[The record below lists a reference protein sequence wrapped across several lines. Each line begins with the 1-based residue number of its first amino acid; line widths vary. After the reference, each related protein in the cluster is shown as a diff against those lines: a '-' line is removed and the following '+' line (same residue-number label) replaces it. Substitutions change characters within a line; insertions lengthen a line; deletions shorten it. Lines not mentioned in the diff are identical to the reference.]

1 MMIRVENLYKY
12 FHVGGKSNPILNNI
26 NLVVEK
32 GSWTSIVGLSGTGK
46 STLLKCLSGL
56 MKPEEGTIHIGE
68 HNIYNLKESSLSDFR
83 RKNVGFIFQDFKLLP
98 HYSVLDNVTLPR
110 IYDEGREVLESK
122 AKLLLKEVGIVE
134 QLFNRLPTNL
144 SGGEKQRV
152 AIARALIATPDVLLC
167 DEPTGNLDIANR
179 DQITN
184 LLLKI
189 KESGQTLIVV
199 THDEAVADL
208 GDTYYHLKGGV
219 LNEVVMNK

>member
-12 FHVGGKSNPILNNI
+12 FQVGGKNNPILNNI

-32 GSWTSIVGLSGTGK
+32 GSWTSIVGPSGTGK

-83 RKNVGFIFQDFKLLP
+83 RKNIGFIFQDFKLLP

-167 DEPTGNLDIANR
+167 DEPTGNLDIENR

-208 GDTYYHLKGGV
+208 GDTCYHLKGGV